1 MIFLVVV
8 AGFVAGVVLG
18 MIFNVQIAPVFA
30 RYLSIGFLAAVDAL
44 LGGLKANLSDTFDE
58 LIFITGFLMN
68 ILFAVLI
75 AYAGDRLGLEL
86 YIAVIVVF
94 GIRIFQNLGAI
105 RHLLIARYRNKAR

>member
-18 MIFNVQIAPVFA
+18 LIFNIQVAPVFA

-44 LGGLKANLSDTFDE
+44 LGGLKANLSGTFDE

-68 ILFAVLI
+68 IFFAVLI
-75 AYAGDRLGLEL
+75 AYTGDRLGLEL

-94 GIRIFQNLGAI
+94 GFRIFQNLGAI
-105 RHLLIARYRNKAR
+105 RHLIIEKYRKKSS